1 MTALEEYQ
9 RLEASG
15 LWRATPDAQRTE
27 VIVSIGD
34 ATLIITDLKEQPL
47 AHWSIPAVE
56 RANPGR
62 RPAIYHPDGDPGETL
77 ELPENEKE
85 MVTAI
90 ERLRSAVDRR
100 RPHPGR
106 LRLVTFLVSMAAVV
120 ALVVF
125 WLPGAMRAHAVSV
138 VPDVKREEIG
148 QSLLEMTQ
156 RITGPACRE
165 AGGPAALAQL
175 AQRLPAATGPGQI
188 MVVRSGVVDATHLP
202 GGTILINRALVE
214 DHEEPDVVAGYI
226 VAERLQ
232 AAHYDPLDKI
242 LKHNGFWASVQLLT
256 TGALREDTLKAYAQ
270 HLLTGPSPRLPDDI
284 LLAGFSAWSVR
295 STPYAFA
302 VDISGET
309 TLGLIEADP
318 FANTAPEPVLS
329 DANWLRLQG
338 ICGG

>member
-1 MTALEEYQ
+1 MTALDEYQ

-34 ATLIITDLKEQPL
+34 ATLIITDLREQPL
-47 AHWSIPAVE
+47 AHWSIPAVQ

-77 ELPENEKE
+77 ELAENEKE

-90 ERLRSAVDRR
+90 EKLRAAVERR

-106 LRLVTFLVSMAAVV
+106 LRLLVFLASMAAVA

-125 WLPGAMRAHAVSV
+125 WLPGAMRSHAVSV
-138 VPDVKREEIG
+138 VPEVKRQEIG
-148 QSLLEMTQ
+148 NALLDIMQ
-156 RITGPACRE
+156 RITGPACRD
-165 AGGPAALAQL
+165 ANGAAALTQL
-175 AQRLPAATGPGQI
+175 ANRLPGANGPGRI
-188 MVVRSGVVDATHLP
+188 IVVRGGVTDATHLP
-202 GGTILINRALVE
+202 GGSILVNRALVE
-214 DHEEPDVVAGYI
+214 DHEDPDVVAGYV
-226 VAERLQ
+226 VAERLR
-232 AAHYDPLDKI
+232 AERHDPLEK
-242 LKHNGFWASVQLLT
+242 LLEFEGFWASFQLLT
-256 TGALREDTLKAYAQ
+256 TGEIRPDILQSYAQ
-270 HLLTGPSPRLPDDI
+270 HLLTGEKTPLSDDEM
-284 LLAGFSAWSVR
+284 LSGFRAWSVR

-318 FANTAPEPVLS
+318 FATGTPEPVLS
-329 DANWLRLQG
+329 DANWVRLQG

>member
-1 MTALEEYQ
+1 MTALDEYQ

-34 ATLIITDLKEQPL
+34 ATLIITDLREQPL

-77 ELPENEKE
+77 ELSENEKE

-90 ERLRSAVDRR
+90 EKLRTAVERR

-106 LRLVTFLVSMAAVV
+106 LRLLTFLVSMAAVV
-120 ALVVF
+120 AVMVF

-138 VPDVKREEIG
+138 VPDVKRAEIG
-148 QSLLEMTQ
+148 HSLLDIMQ
-156 RITGPACRE
+156 RITGPACRD
-165 AGGPAALAQL
+165 ANGTAALTQL
-175 AQRLPAATGPGQI
+175 ANRLPASNGPGRI
-188 MVVRSGVVDATHLP
+188 IVVRGGVTGATHLP

-226 VAERLQ
+226 VAERLRSER
-232 AAHYDPLDKI
+232 YDPLDK
-242 LKHNGFWASVQLLT
+242 LLEHQGFWASFQLLT
-256 TGALREDTLKAYAQ
+256 TGEVEPDILQAYAQ
-270 HLLTGPSPRLPDDI
+270 HLLTGDKPALPDTV
-284 LLAGFSAWSVR
+284 LLSGFKAWSVR

-318 FANTAPEPVLS
+318 FAQGTPDPVLS
-329 DANWLRLQG
+329 DANWVRLQG
-338 ICGG
+338 ICGS

>member
-1 MTALEEYQ
+1 MTALDKYQ

-34 ATLIITDLKEQPL
+34 ATLVITDLRERPL

-56 RANPGR
+56 RLNPGK

-77 ELPENEKE
+77 ELPENERE

-90 ERLRSAVDRR
+90 EKLRAAVDRQ

-106 LRLVTFLVSMAAVV
+106 LRLVLFLASMAAVV
-120 ALVVF
+120 ALLTF

-138 VPDVKREEIG
+138 VPDVKRVEIG
-148 QSLLEMTQ
+148 QSLLAIMQ
-156 RITGPACRE
+156 RITGPACHE
-165 AGGPAALAQL
+165 ADGDAALASL
-175 AQRLPAATGPGQI
+175 ARRLPSPNGPGRLL
-188 MVVRSGVVDATHLP
+188 VVRGGVAKATHLP
-202 GGTILINRALVE
+202 GSTILINRALVE
-214 DHEEPDVVAGYI
+214 DHEEPDVLAGYI
-226 VAERLQ
+226 VAERLR
-232 AAHYDPLDKI
+232 AELYDPLDRL
-242 LKHNGFWASVQLLT
+242 LKYNGFWSSFNLLT
-256 TGALREDTLKAYAQ
+256 TGEIKPDALNSYAK
-270 HLLTGPSPRLPDDI
+270 HLLTGPRKPLPQDI
-284 LLAGFSAWSVR
+284 LLAGFKTWSVR
-295 STPYAFA
+295 STPYAYA

-318 FANTAPEPVLS
+318 LAGIETDPVLS
-329 DANWLRLQG
+329 DANWVRLQG

>member
-1 MTALEEYQ
+1 MTALEKYQ

-15 LWRATPDAQRTE
+15 LWRPTPDAQRTE

-34 ATLIITDLKEQPL
+34 ATVIITDHRERPL
-47 AHWSIPAVE
+47 AHWSIPAVQ
-56 RANPGR
+56 RANPGK

-77 ELPENEKE
+77 ELSENEKE
-85 MVTAI
+85 MVAAI
-90 ERLRSAVDRR
+90 EKLRAAVERR

-106 LRLVTFLVSMAAVV
+106 LRMALFLTSLAAVA
-120 ALVVF
+120 ALLMF

-138 VPDVKREEIG
+138 VPDVKRAEIG
-148 QSLLEMTQ
+148 QSLLGIMQ

-165 AGGPAALAQL
+165 ADGLAALTQL
-175 AQRLPAATGPGQI
+175 AQRLPSPNGPGRI
-188 MVVRSGVVDATHLP
+188 MVVRNGVSDATHLP
-202 GGTILINRALVE
+202 GGTIVINRALVE

-226 VAERLQ
+226 VAERLR
-232 AAHYDPLDKI
+232 AELHDPLSN
-242 LKHNGFWASVQLLT
+242 LLEHNGFWSSFQLLT
-256 TGALREDTLKAYAQ
+256 TGSLKPEMLHSYAQ
-270 HLLTGPSPRLPDDI
+270 HLLTGPRDPLPDDA
-284 LLAGFSAWSVR
+284 LLSGFRTWAVR
-295 STPYAFA
+295 STPYAYA

-318 FANTAPEPVLS
+318 FSGAAPDPVLS

>member
-1 MTALEEYQ
+1 MTALHKYQ

-15 LWRATPDAQRTE
+15 LWRPTPDAQRTE
-27 VIVSIGD
+27 VVVSIGD
-34 ATLIITDLKEQPL
+34 ATLVISDMRDQPL

-77 ELPENEKE
+77 EFSENERE
-85 MVTAI
+85 MVAAI
-90 ERLRSAVDRR
+90 EKLRTAVDRR

-120 ALVVF
+120 TLLLF

-138 VPDVKREEIG
+138 VPDVKRAEIG
-148 QSLLEMTQ
+148 QALLDIMQ
-156 RITGPACRE
+156 RITGPACNDTN
-165 AGGPAALAQL
+165 GVAALAQL
-175 AQRLPAATGPGQI
+175 AARLPASDGPGRI
-188 MVVRSGVVDATHLP
+188 MVVRGGVDEATHLP

-214 DHEEPDVVAGYI
+214 DHEEPDVAAGYI
-226 VAERLQ
+226 VVERLR
-232 AAHYDPLDKI
+232 AARRDPLDT
-242 LKHNGFWASVQLLT
+242 LLAHNGFRASFQLLT
-256 TGALREDTLKAYAQ
+256 TGALDPDILQSYAQ
-270 HLLTGPSPRLPDDI
+270 RLLTGANQPLPDDVV
-284 LLAGFSAWSVR
+284 LDGFRAWSVR

-318 FANTAPEPVLS
+318 FANGTPEPVLN
-329 DANWLRLQG
+329 DANWVRLQG